1 MYKHSDG
8 SLPRIPKAQKTRM
21 RIETGSHWMKR
32 FHSRRESNKKTGYK
46 TSVRNDSRGIH
57 KEFFKWSQKRNNSNI
72 KWLHEQ
78 TMIEIVKS
86 TWKLSLTF
94 LTTSYMQIK
103 KYTEIPS
110 SYRNVLDIS
119 GQAKLLLNQDTT
131 IFFCITFSS
140 TRSQACSFTS
150 FWPLFSRA
158 IYVVPPVNPDEH
170 SIPAMPSFPLHTL
183 PLLSLFNTLT
193 PTYPRA

>member
-1 MYKHSDG
+1 MVARTD
-8 SLPRIPKAQKTRM
+8 
-21 RIETGSHWMKR
+21 
-32 FHSRRESNKKTGYK
+32 ND
-46 TSVRNDSRGIH
+46 RN
-57 KEFFKWSQKRNNSNI
+57 SQKHMKIKFNI
-72 KWLHEQ
+72 FDYELHANQ
-78 TMIEIVKS
+78 
-86 TWKLSLTF
+86 
-94 LTTSYMQIK
+94 

-110 SYRNVLDIS
+110 SYRNVLDFS

-131 IFFCITFSS
+131 IFFCIAFSS

-150 FWPLFSRA
+150 FWPLFSRV

-170 SIPAMPSFPLHTL
+170 SIPAMASFPLHTL